1 VEKRVILATKEDL
14 KKTFD
19 LLDKPILHYKDGEE
33 DVYTIIDGNIAYEYR
48 HKNSKNS

>member
-1 VEKRVILATKEDL
+1 M

-19 LLDKPILHYKDGEE
+19 LLDKPILHYKDGKE

-48 HKNSKNS
+48 KMESN

>member
-1 VEKRVILATKEDL
+1 MEKKIILATKDDL

-19 LLDKPILHYKDGEE
+19 LLDKPILHYKEGEE

-48 HKNSKNS
+48 HKNNKNN